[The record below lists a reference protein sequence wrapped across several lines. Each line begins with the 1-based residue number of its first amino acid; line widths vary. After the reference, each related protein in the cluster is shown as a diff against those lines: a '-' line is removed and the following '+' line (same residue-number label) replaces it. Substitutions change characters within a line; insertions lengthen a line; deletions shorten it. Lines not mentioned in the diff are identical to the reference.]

1 MDVVSEP
8 HFELYFNKIQLW
20 ADPGFFLGGGAP
32 LIDDVTDG
40 KVKKFN
46 SEYVYTKTKAS
57 SQGKGSAPLHPPP
70 GSTPATFC
78 KVLQTLSKFHFK
90 ILITIK
96 EMLFSCLFSIN
107 KVALRFSICSWLF
120 SLIK

>member
-32 LIDDVTDG
+32 LMDDVTDG
-40 KVKKFN
+40 KVKKKFN

-57 SQGKGSAPLHPPP
+57 SQEGGRDAHPLHPPP
-70 GSTPATFC
+70 GSTPVTFC

-96 EMLFSCLFSIN
+96 EMLFSCLLS
-107 KVALRFSICSWLF
+107 
-120 SLIK
+120 

>member
-1 MDVVSEP
+1 MDD
-8 HFELYFNKIQLW
+8 
-20 ADPGFFLGGGAP
+20 A
-32 LIDDVTDG
+32 TDG

-57 SQGKGSAPLHPPP
+57 SQEGGRDAHPLHPPP
-70 GSTPATFC
+70 GSAPATFC
-78 KVLQTLSKFHFK
+78 KVLQTLSKFYVK

>member
-1 MDVVSEP
+1 M
-8 HFELYFNKIQLW
+8 YFNKIQL
-20 ADPGFFLGGGAP
+20 GGGSRIFLRRGAP
-32 LIDDVTDG
+32 LRDDVTDG
-40 KVKKFN
+40 EVKKFK
-46 SEYVYTKTKAS
+46 SEYVYTRTKAS
-57 SQGKGSAPLHPPP
+57 SQEGGVGGGMDAHPLHPPP
-70 GSTPATFC
+70 GSAPATFC
-78 KVLQTLSKFHFK
+78 KVLQTLSKFYVK